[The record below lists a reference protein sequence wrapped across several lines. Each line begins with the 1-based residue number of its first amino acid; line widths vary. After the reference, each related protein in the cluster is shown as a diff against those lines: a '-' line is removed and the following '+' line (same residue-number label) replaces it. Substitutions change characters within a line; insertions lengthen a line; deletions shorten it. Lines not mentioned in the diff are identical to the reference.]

1 MDMDELQNSILE
13 KMYLEY
19 RNGNIGLQR
28 KDFKDIEPN
37 DQKLDSAFKNL
48 KSKGYIE
55 IKSRVH
61 TAIGIFYIVTLSKIG
76 IAFIENSKHF
86 KNKFQDFDP
95 VIHDDDIIF
104 GMGSEHVITIL
115 PFKRVYDEINNKNP
129 ENRIEI
135 VKNVRMIEKELS
147 NEIINKSNVKTSLN
161 YLKNNA
167 SWILPGVFG
176 SIIAMFE
183 K

>member
-13 KMYLEY
+13 KMYSEY
-19 RNGNIGLQR
+19 RKGNIGLQR
-28 KDFKDIEPN
+28 KDFKEVEPN
-37 DQKLDSAFKNL
+37 DQKLDSAFKTL
-48 KSKGYIE
+48 KSSGYLE

-61 TAIGIFYIVTLSKIG
+61 TTIGIFYIVTLSKSG
-76 IAFIENSKHF
+76 MAFIENSKHF
-86 KNKFQDFDP
+86 KNKFQEFDP
-95 VIHDDDIIF
+95 IIHDDDIIF

-115 PFKRVYDEINNKNP
+115 PFKRVYAEINNKNP

-147 NEIINKSNVKTSLN
+147 NEIINKSKVMTALN
-161 YLKNNA
+161 YLRNNA

-176 SIIAMFE
+176 SLIAMFE